1 MSLLILSL
9 IFDHAS
15 GGFLLILVPV
25 HFSLKGGKKKGR
37 LYLRRI
43 DIWVVPDQLLDS
55 LDVFLFLYRGNR
67 TCVFSN
73 VIDGNLIFPLRYLRA
88 PQGTN
93 SPPLPQPFY
102 TCFPSRFLSN
112 WVVLVAPNLLLNGQY
127 SFVPF
132 QNLYSPQIVCEH
144 APSR

>member
-15 GGFLLILVPV
+15 GGFLLILVPL

-43 DIWVVPDQLLDS
+43 DIWVVSDQLLDS
-55 LDVFLFLYRGNR
+55 LDVFLSLYRGNR

-88 PQGTN
+88 P
-93 SPPLPQPFY
+93 
-102 TCFPSRFLSN
+102 
-112 WVVLVAPNLLLNGQY
+112 
-127 SFVPF
+127 
-132 QNLYSPQIVCEH
+132 
-144 APSR
+144 